1 MVQRNNYNEAS
12 QPHRER
18 AKRVEELVQEI
29 LRDAMVDYH
38 SVTSRVKTEQS
49 AKAKIEQSPDKY
61 GDFRD
66 LHDLLGVRVITHL
79 ATQVDVAE
87 KALKA
92 AFDVDEDRS
101 TDKASVL
108 SDDEFGYRSVHLI
121 VKLRQDRAK
130 LPEWRNFADIY
141 FEVQVRSILQH
152 AWAEIEHD
160 LGYKASVAVP
170 REIRRRFAR
179 LAGLLELA
187 DDEFDKLAGDADRHA
202 TKVDAAIRGGK
213 DVPVERDSVVA
224 LVSTD
229 GPVRSADVAIARR
242 TNRKLAPDTSQ
253 IYATTRAEELRS
265 VGLESIDEVTAVM
278 EDQWERVAE
287 FASDWLLE
295 DWEDG
300 DADDPLSPGIS
311 LYYLY
316 IHLRMME
323 EGHSRNAMPSSF
335 PGVEGDMSYA
345 DYLERKT
352 SRRSKFESI
361 HDAAFSDSDD
371 PSKAT
376 DR

>member
-1 MVQRNNYNEAS
+1 MDQQNNYDEAS

-29 LRDAMVDYH
+29 LRDAAVDYH
-38 SVTSRVKTEQS
+38 SVTGRVKTEQS

-66 LHDLLGVRVITHL
+66 LHDLLGIRVITHL
-79 ATQVDVAE
+79 ATQVDAAE
-87 KALKA
+87 KALNA
-92 AFDVDEDRS
+92 AFDVDEGRS
-101 TDKASVL
+101 TDKASIL
-108 SDDEFGYRSVHLI
+108 SDDEFGYRSVHL
-121 VKLRQDRAK
+121 VAKLRQDRAT

-141 FEVQVRSILQH
+141 FEIQVRSILQH

-187 DDEFDKLAGDADRHA
+187 DDEFDKLAEDANRHA

-213 DVPVERDSVVA
+213 DVAVERDSVVA

-229 GPVRSADVAIARR
+229 GPVRRADVAIARR
-242 TNRKLAPDTSQ
+242 TNRKLAPDTSPL
-253 IYATTRAEELRS
+253 YATTRAEELRS
-265 VGLESIDEVTAVM
+265 VGLESVDEVTAVM

-287 FASDWLLE
+287 FASGWLLE

-300 DADDPLSPGIS
+300 DADDPVLPGIS
-311 LYYLY
+311 LYYLF
-316 IHLRMME
+316 IHLRMTE
-323 EGHSRNAMPSSF
+323 EGDSLNVMPSSF
-335 PGVEGDMSYA
+335 PGDDGDISYT
-345 DYLERKT
+345 DYLERKA
-352 SRRSKFESI
+352 SKRTRFERI
-361 HDAAFSDSDD
+361 HDAAFSDADQPRRNS
-371 PSKAT
+371 
-376 DR
+376 